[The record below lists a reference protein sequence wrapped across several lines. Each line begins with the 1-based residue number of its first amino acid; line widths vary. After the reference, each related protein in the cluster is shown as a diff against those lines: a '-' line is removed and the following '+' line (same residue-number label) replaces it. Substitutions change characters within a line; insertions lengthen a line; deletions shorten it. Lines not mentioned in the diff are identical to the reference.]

1 MAKLI
6 TKWTI
11 LVCLNAVISF
21 TFALSESRT
30 PSEITAMV
38 AGVVTFIGFYVALE
52 RWALQKG
59 WNAFVLRLS
68 IATVVKACTQFAPV
82 LEIWAGI
89 GAMIVV
95 GAVFPEKGFFQA
107 YFATLVDGFLLS
119 LAVGVLVGLMFL
131 VERLYRAYK
140 ANNKAA

>member
-6 TKWTI
+6 AKWTI

-59 WNAFVLRLS
+59 WNAFMLRLS

-95 GAVFPEKGFFQA
+95 VETWPLWKLQ
-107 YFATLVDGFLLS
+107 YPP
-119 LAVGVLVGLMFL
+119 VL
-131 VERLYRAYK
+131 
-140 ANNKAA
+140 